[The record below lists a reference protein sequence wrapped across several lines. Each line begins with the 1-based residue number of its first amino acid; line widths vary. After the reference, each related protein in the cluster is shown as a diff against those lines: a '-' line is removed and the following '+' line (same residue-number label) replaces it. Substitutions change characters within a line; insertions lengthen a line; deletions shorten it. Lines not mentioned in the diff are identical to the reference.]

1 MYNSKSLKENKEVKA
16 GQIIRI
22 EQEQLTRHLDKVVR
36 GTVEE
41 TLNA

>member
-1 MYNSKSLKENKEVKA
+1 MKNSKFAVENKGEKT
-16 GQIIRI
+16 GQIIHI

-41 TLNA
+41 E